1 MLASLQNIPPK
12 FEVFVAVYSG
22 LGVHIFAGVAELA
35 DAKDLKSF
43 GEEFPCRFESGHRH
57 LVKRLR
63 QIVLVFFLFSSHLCP
78 EKHLRAGTGSLHLL
92 CLSSGRNQSVYKC
105 LQSLRSYCVLTNAE

>member
-1 MLASLQNIPPK
+1 MFYRDAGVAELADAQVLKSNGWIDKCWQMFLQKITGIKISYLANVLASLQNIPPK

-43 GEEFPCRFESGHRH
+43 GE
-57 LVKRLR
+57 
-63 QIVLVFFLFSSHLCP
+63 
-78 EKHLRAGTGSLHLL
+78 
-92 CLSSGRNQSVYKC
+92 
-105 LQSLRSYCVLTNAE
+105 

>member
-43 GEEFPCRFESGHRH
+43 GE
-57 LVKRLR
+57 
-63 QIVLVFFLFSSHLCP
+63 
-78 EKHLRAGTGSLHLL
+78 
-92 CLSSGRNQSVYKC
+92 
-105 LQSLRSYCVLTNAE
+105 